1 MDGGGVWMVVVCG
14 WWKCGGVWMVMV
26 WIVVCDGWMM
36 VLWRMVLGCS
46 GVWMVVCGWWM

>member
-1 MDGGGVWMVVVCG
+1 
-14 WWKCGGVWMVMV
+14 MVMV

-46 GVWMVVCGWWM
+46 GVWWCVDGGCRWMVVVGGLWRGLAGCGV